1 MTEQTSKQQTIG
13 DTLPPPVP
21 WAAAAVRLLQ
31 GIVYHDDAGNV
42 WESILAGMTPLRDY
56 FARIGLLLIVNE
68 EDGMAYLRQLD
79 SEELPPEYQD
89 IPRLFRSSRMGF
101 EASLLCVVLRE
112 ELRRFEEEI
121 HDDARCV
128 VTQSQILALWKTLIP
143 DPSDEVRL
151 NRTLGGHLSK
161 LEEMK
166 FVRQFEQSPPSWE
179 VRRILKARLPLAE
192 LANLKQSLETELAR
206 RLTNAAGNR

>member
-1 MTEQTSKQQTIG
+1 MTEQIIRQQTIG

-42 WESILAGMTPLRDY
+42 WESILAGMTPLSDY

-89 IPRLFRSSRMGF
+89 IPRLFRTTRMGF

-121 HDDARCV
+121 QDDARCV
-128 VTQSQILALWKTLIP
+128 VKQSQILSVWKTLIP
-143 DPSDEVRL
+143 DSSDDVRL
-151 NRTLGGHLSK
+151 NRTLSGHLKK
-161 LEEMK
+161 LEEIK

-179 VRRILKARLPLAE
+179 VRKILKARLPLAE
-192 LANLKQSLETELAR
+192 LAELKQSLEAELAR
-206 RLTNAAGNR
+206 RQANETDAR

>member
-1 MTEQTSKQQTIG
+1 MTEQTIKQQTIG

-42 WESILAGMTPLRDY
+42 WESILAGMTPLSDY

-89 IPRLFRSSRMGF
+89 IPRLFRTSRMGF

-121 HDDARCV
+121 QEDARCV
-128 VTQSQILALWKTLIP
+128 VTQSQILAVWKTLIP
-143 DPSDEVRL
+143 DPADEVRL
-151 NRTLGGHLSK
+151 NRTLGGHLKK

-192 LANLKQSLETELAR
+192 LAHLKQALETELAR
-206 RLTNAAGNR
+206 RLTKEAGA